1 MRAAMLEL
9 GGSLLEGLLAADR
22 GHRGTR
28 IDCRAGHQGVFV
40 GYRSKTLDTVLG
52 AVRLDRAYY
61 HCVECGHGPVPRDRE
76 LGVVGASLSP
86 GLQRMVARVG
96 AAEPFAKARDD
107 LAELAGVELSVKR
120 IERSAEADGQT
131 LAAALDAE
139 ADAMLDAT
147 VAPLTPARHTHAPDI
162 LYVAMDG
169 TGVPCAPAA
178 TDGRVGKHPDGRA
191 RTREVKLG
199 CVFTQSGLD
208 DTGRPLRDADSTSY
222 ITTLAPAERFGALVY
237 AEARRRGITHAK
249 RLAVLGDAA
258 PWIWK
263 LAALHFPDAI
273 EIVDLYHAREHL
285 HALGALAAPTLGS
298 DHPDWLTDRLA
309 ELDAGDIPAMLGA
322 ARALTPPETES
333 RQLDKA
339 LGYFETNQH
348 RMRYAHFRQSGLFVG
363 SGAVEAGC
371 RAVVAQRLKL
381 SGMRWSVPGATGILA
396 LRSHQASGRWDDI
409 WTRLHSHTNVA

>member
-1 MRAAMLEL
+1 MLGL
-9 GGSLLEGLLAADR
+9 GGNLLEGLLAADR

-28 IDCRAGHQGVFV
+28 IDCRGGHQAVFV
-40 GYRSKTLDTVLG
+40 GYRPKTLDTVLG
-52 AVRLDRAYY
+52 PVTLDRAYY
-61 HCVECGHGPVPRDRE
+61 HCVEGGHGLVPRDRE
-76 LGVVGASLSP
+76 LGVAGASLSP

-120 IERSAEADGQT
+120 IERAAEADGQR

-139 ADAMLDAT
+139 ADAMLTAT
-147 VAPLTPARHTHAPDI
+147 LTPLTRARHHDAPDI
-162 LYVAMDG
+162 LYIAMDG
-169 TGVPCAPAA
+169 TGVPCVPAA

-208 DTGRPLRDADSTSY
+208 DTGRAIRDADSTSY
-222 ITTLAPAERFGALVY
+222 LTTLEPAERFGTLLY
-237 AEARRRGITHAK
+237 AEARRRGVTHTR
-249 RLAVLGDAA
+249 RLVVLGDGA
-258 PWIWK
+258 PWIWN
-263 LAALHFPDAI
+263 LAALHFPAAI

-285 HALGALAAPTLGS
+285 HALAGIAAPTLGS
-298 DHPDWLTDRLA
+298 DHPDWLTGRLA
-309 ELDAGDIPAMLGA
+309 ELDAGDIPAVLGA
-322 ARALTPPETES
+322 ARDLDLPEAS
-333 RQLDKA
+333 APAVDKA

-371 RAVVAQRLKL
+371 RAVVGQRLKQ
-381 SGMRWSVPGATGILA
+381 SGMRWSVNGATGILA
-396 LRSHQASGRWDDI
+396 LRTHQASGRWNDI
-409 WTRLHSHTNVA
+409 WTRLHAA